1 MLGCWVK
8 VLIAFATGSLS
19 KSTLQ
24 GRSIWRLSTIFSKWS
39 LNTFAKSVS
48 SVVTLSSS
56 TRNIFS
62 FLRALSVKLDL
73 IFFQKFLLPV
83 IFSRLDSY
91 RNLFL
96 SLEKFNAV
104 RTLSY
109 ANWFS
114 VQLNFIIDLRSCL
127 FINTAWS
134 HLIYL
139 SFSGAWEF
147 NTFEAI
153 NLNLSNSLG

>member
-1 MLGCWVK
+1 MRNDKQAEEFVFSLIFNMLGCWVK
-8 VLIAFATGSLS
+8 VLISFATGSLS

-39 LNTFAKSVS
+39 LNTFSKSVS
-48 SVVTLSSS
+48 AVITLLSS

-73 IFFQKFLLPV
+73 IFFQKFLLSV
-83 IFSRLDSY
+83 SASRWNSY

-109 ANWFS
+109 VCQLIFCAIKFHNWFS
-114 VQLNFIIDLRSCL
+114 KL
-127 FINTAWS
+127 FIHKHS
-134 HLIYL
+134 LIT
-139 SFSGAWEF
+139 SDIFIF
-147 NTFEAI
+147 
-153 NLNLSNSLG
+153 

>member
-1 MLGCWVK
+1 MRNDKQAEEFVFSLIFNMLGCWVK
-8 VLIAFATGSLS
+8 VLISFATGSLS

-24 GRSIWRLSTIFSKWS
+24 GRSIWRLSTIFSKRS
-39 LNTFAKSVS
+39 LNTFSKSVS
-48 SVVTLSSS
+48 AVITLLSS

-73 IFFQKFLLPV
+73 IFFQKFLLSV
-83 IFSRLDSY
+83 SASRWNSY

-109 ANWFS
+109 
-114 VQLNFIIDLRSCL
+114 VCQLIFLCN
-127 FINTAWS
+127 
-134 HLIYL
+134 
-139 SFSGAWEF
+139 
-147 NTFEAI
+147 
-153 NLNLSNSLG
+153 

>member
-1 MLGCWVK
+1 MQNDKQAEEFVFSLIFNMLGCWVK

-39 LNTFAKSVS
+39 LNTFAKSASAVI
-48 SVVTLSSS
+48 TLSSS
-56 TRNIFS
+56 TSNIFP
-62 FLRALSVKLDL
+62 FLRALSVKLEL
-73 IFFQKFLLPV
+73 IFFQKFLLSV
-83 IFSRLDSY
+83 SFSRWDSY

-109 ANWFS
+109 VCQFIFFAIKFHNW
-114 VQLNFIIDLRSCL
+114 LTKL
-127 FINTAWS
+127 FIHKHS
-134 HLIYL
+134 LIK
-139 SFSGAWEF
+139 SDIFIF
-147 NTFEAI
+147 
-153 NLNLSNSLG
+153 